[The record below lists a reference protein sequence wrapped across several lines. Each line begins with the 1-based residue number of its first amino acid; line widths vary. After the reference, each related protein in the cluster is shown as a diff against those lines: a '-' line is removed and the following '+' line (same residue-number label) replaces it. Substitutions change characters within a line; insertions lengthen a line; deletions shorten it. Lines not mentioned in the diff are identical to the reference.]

1 LNKRV
6 ENNLDTMFVLK
17 FKIDLAT
24 VDFIKLLADVNI
36 DMFFFFFYIIM
47 RSVGFFFLK
56 PPFSTSYRELV

>member
-1 LNKRV
+1 
-6 ENNLDTMFVLK
+6 MFVLK